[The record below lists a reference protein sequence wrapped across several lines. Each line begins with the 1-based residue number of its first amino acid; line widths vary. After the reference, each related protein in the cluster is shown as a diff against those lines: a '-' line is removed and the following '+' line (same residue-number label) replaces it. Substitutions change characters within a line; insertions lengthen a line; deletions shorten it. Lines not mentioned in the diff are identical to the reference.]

1 VRALTSTTLTG
12 SRSDFQAFLHF
23 HGTLLPSML
32 VEGRVCRL
40 LLCSDPVAVMSD
52 EHSDELLLRIER
64 VSSEEVDYAVNVG
77 PLIG

>member
-1 VRALTSTTLTG
+1 
-12 SRSDFQAFLHF
+12 
-23 HGTLLPSML
+23 ML